1 MSFYYSGK
9 FQIKIPNRGQYGS
22 KLGVETY
29 CLGIFRYYVDMTF
42 CIKPWRI
49 EGTTSKTIGE
59 ERCANTKLPRC
70 LPLGQ
75 FLQLNDIGQTFS

>member
-1 MSFYYSGK
+1 MIIIGGISIRLYLAKKKLSY
-9 FQIKIPNRGQYGS
+9 KIWVLLIRDF
-22 KLGVETY
+22 K
-29 CLGIFRYYVDMTF
+29 YYVDMTF
-42 CIKPWRI
+42 CIKTLF